1 MKINFIKFFSIALLA
16 LLPGCTFV
24 VRFPAFEVKRNLSG
38 KVFRGVFH
46 VHSDVSHDSK
56 ASLEYIYKTA
66 KKANLD
72 FVAVTDHNDLS
83 AAKLYETSGLP
94 KDPLLIF
101 GNEISSSNGHLI
113 ALGVNETPPP
123 DKESGQELV
132 DWIHEKGGY
141 AVIPHPFGRK
151 EKSKWLDW
159 SVRNFD
165 GLEVYNFFYNIFDNS
180 LIEFGLEFAFLPP
193 SIFLKVLD
201 NKMTRYFELYDKVLQ
216 DNKVAAIGGTDAHLR
231 FQFMGW
237 SPENLLLSF
246 QSVNTLVLADSL
258 EPSKITEALGKGRCF
273 TAFEAFGDASDF
285 VFQAEQGKRFYTMG
299 DTLAVDFKKR
309 FTVRVPQISTIK
321 LLRDGKTVLEQEGT
335 ELFYEDDQS
344 GAYRVEVYRGKKLW
358 IISSPIYSG
367 R

>member
-1 MKINFIKFFSIALLA
+1 MEKKICKILALCLLV

-24 VRFPAFEVKRNLSG
+24 VRFPAFEVKRNPSG

-56 ASLEYIYKTA
+56 ASLEYIYNTA

-72 FVAVTDHNDLS
+72 FVVVTDHNDT
-83 AAKLYETSGLP
+83 AAAQLYETSGLP

-113 ALGVNETPPP
+113 ALGVHEIPPP
-123 DKESGQELV
+123 DKEAGQELI
-132 DWIHEKGGY
+132 DWIHEKDGY
-141 AVIPHPFGRK
+141 AVIPHPLGRK
-151 EKSKWLDW
+151 EKSRWLDW
-159 SVRNFD
+159 SVRRFD
-165 GLEVYNFFYNIFDNS
+165 GIEVYNFFYNIFDNS

-201 NKMTRYFELYDKVLQ
+201 NRMTRYFELYDRVLQ
-216 DNKVAAIGGTDAHLR
+216 EGKVAAIGGTDAHLR

-246 QSVNTLVLADSL
+246 QSVNTLVMTDSL
-258 EPSKITEALGKGRCF
+258 APEKIVEAIGKGRCF

-299 DTLAVDFKKR
+299 DTLAVDFRKR
-309 FTVRVPQISTIK
+309 FTVRAPQPSVIK
-321 LLRDGKTVLEQEGT
+321 LLRNGEVVSETQGT
-335 ELFYEDDQS
+335 ELSYEDDQA
-344 GAYRVEVYRGKKLW
+344 GAYRVEVYKGKKLW
-358 IISSPIYSG
+358 IISSPIYAG